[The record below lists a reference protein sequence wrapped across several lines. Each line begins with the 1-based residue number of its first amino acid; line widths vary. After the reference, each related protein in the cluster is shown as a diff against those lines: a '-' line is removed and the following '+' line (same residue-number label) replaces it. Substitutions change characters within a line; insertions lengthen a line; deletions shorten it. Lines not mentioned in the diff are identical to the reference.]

1 MWVEVYYIKWLL
13 KLVNTIIIAINNH
26 MIVIQVQIEKN
37 IIKDVLLDNGL
48 NVNIVTK

>member
-1 MWVEVYYIKWLL
+1 
-13 KLVNTIIIAINNH
+13 

>member
-1 MWVEVYYIKWLL
+1 
-13 KLVNTIIIAINNH
+13 

-48 NVNIVTK
+48 NVNIMTE

>member
-1 MWVEVYYIKWLL
+1 
-13 KLVNTIIIAINNH
+13 

-48 NVNIVTK
+48 NVNIMTK